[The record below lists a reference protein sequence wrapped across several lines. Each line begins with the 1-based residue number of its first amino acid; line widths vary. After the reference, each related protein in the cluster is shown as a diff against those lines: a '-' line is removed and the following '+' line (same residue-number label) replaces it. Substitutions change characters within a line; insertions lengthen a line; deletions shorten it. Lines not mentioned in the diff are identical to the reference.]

1 MNELLMREV
10 AGFVKISIYII
21 FVQVY
26 GFHENMI
33 FS

>member
-10 AGFVKISIYII
+10 AGFVKTSIYII
-21 FVQVY
+21 FMKVY
-26 GFHENMI
+26 GFHEKMI